1 MDRRSEN
8 APVIGLIIA
17 RRQRTPG
24 TDRADRTT
32 KQAIVVNAVTDCDPI
47 DRFVIGKLAA
57 ALLTLHPLRI
67 TICAETA

>member
-32 KQAIVVNAVTDCDPI
+32 KQEIVVHAVTDRDPV
-47 DRFVIGKLAA
+47 DRLVVGQLAA
-57 ALLTLHPLRI
+57 ALLALHPLRI